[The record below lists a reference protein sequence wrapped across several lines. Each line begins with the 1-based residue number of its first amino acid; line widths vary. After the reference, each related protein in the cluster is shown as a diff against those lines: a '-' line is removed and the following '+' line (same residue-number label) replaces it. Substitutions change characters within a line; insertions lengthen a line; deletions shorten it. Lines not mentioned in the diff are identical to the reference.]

1 MRFQFQYRLHSE
13 RGDQFLGLI
22 MAITPIS
29 ILGGDSVYCINEA
42 QMRDAKRLTNED
54 PESSKK
60 IQSEL
65 EKLES
70 DFSRNERA
78 SLAFTIIENL
88 REDREK

>member
-1 MRFQFQYRLHSE
+1 
-13 RGDQFLGLI
+13 

-42 QMRDAKRLTNED
+42 QVRDAKRLANDD
-54 PESSKK
+54 PESSKT
-60 IQSEL
+60 IQSEI

-70 DFSRNERA
+70 SFSRNERA
-78 SLAFTIIENL
+78 ALAFTIIENL

>member
-1 MRFQFQYRLHSE
+1 
-13 RGDQFLGLI
+13 

-42 QMRDAKRLTNED
+42 QMQDAKRLVNED
-54 PESSKK
+54 SESSEK

-78 SLAFTIIENL
+78 ALAFTIIENL
-88 REDREK
+88 REDRDK

>member
-1 MRFQFQYRLHSE
+1 
-13 RGDQFLGLI
+13 
-22 MAITPIS
+22 MAINPIS

-42 QMRDAKRLTNED
+42 QMRDARRLAEDD

-60 IQSEL
+60 IKAIM

-78 SLAFTIIENL
+78 ALAFTVIENL
-88 REDREK
+88 RDDREK

>member
-1 MRFQFQYRLHSE
+1 MVIS
-13 RGDQFLGLI
+13 
-22 MAITPIS
+22 PIS

-42 QMRDAKRLTNED
+42 QMRDARRLAEED

-60 IQSEL
+60 IKAIM

-78 SLAFTIIENL
+78 ALAFTVIENL

>member
-1 MRFQFQYRLHSE
+1 
-13 RGDQFLGLI
+13 

-42 QMRDAKRLTNED
+42 QVRDAKRLAND
-54 PESSKK
+54 DSESSKK
-60 IQSEL
+60 IQSEI

-70 DFSRNERA
+70 SFSRNERA
-78 SLAFTIIENL
+78 ALAFTIIENL

>member
-1 MRFQFQYRLHSE
+1 
-13 RGDQFLGLI
+13 

-42 QMRDAKRLTNED
+42 QMQDAKRLANED
-54 PESSKK
+54 SESSEK

-78 SLAFTIIENL
+78 ALAFTIIENL
-88 REDREK
+88 REDRDK

>member
-1 MRFQFQYRLHSE
+1 
-13 RGDQFLGLI
+13 
-22 MAITPIS
+22 MAINPIS

-42 QMRDAKRLTNED
+42 QMRDARRLAEDD

-60 IQSEL
+60 IKDIM

-78 SLAFTIIENL
+78 ALAFTVIESL
-88 REDREK
+88 RDDREK

>member
-1 MRFQFQYRLHSE
+1 
-13 RGDQFLGLI
+13 

-42 QMRDAKRLTNED
+42 QVRDAKRLAND
-54 PESSKK
+54 DSESSEK
-60 IQSEL
+60 IQSEI

-70 DFSRNERA
+70 SFSRNERA
-78 SLAFTIIENL
+78 ALAFTIIENL